1 MSSNEYELVQTGLR
15 QLKEQDFGAAEATL
29 RRAADAGDPEAC
41 RILAGEYRHGFH
53 FSGDDPELEFRYME
67 LAAEKGSLIDR
78 CFMALYTASGLDHR
92 IKKDRIR
99 AAAWLEPVKAHP
111 AALAISRLFGL
122 SGCEPDKGAAVEF
135 FRGTAEE
142 QYGQPD
148 EADWLS
154 MFALAMAVISPG
166 ISLDQEA
173 ELGYLIHYAVTAGFR
188 LSELNSRGGYT
199 IMGMMLT
206 ANDGNDFDPEQEK
219 EIVEQL
225 ERGAAGND
233 YGCMYYLGLYLLKH
247 GQAERGR
254 ELIRKAAGHDTDGAV
269 CKAALLDQEE
279 GADPEQV
286 LQKLEKS
293 IEMGDD
299 DALIPAATLLES
311 RDEAKALE
319 YIRKAANGGN
329 AEGMVKL
336 GNAYMIGWVVKKD
349 PERAVQC
356 YRDAA
361 AEDCAGGHFNLGMAL
376 VHGEGVAADP
386 YAAFGHVSY
395 AAESSDD
402 PQIWMELGRMLIE
415 GIGCVP
421 DREKGMNFLR
431 RAADRDYGPAI
442 FMWADYCINDSGKD
456 LEELRRDVLP
466 MVKKAADMGV
476 TPAQTFYGMM
486 LLNGIESD
494 PDPGKAAE
502 YFRQASKAGSS
513 EADYWLGF
521 IPLHGLGGKL
531 DEQEAETYFTA
542 AVQKGR
548 HPKAMYELGKMALRE
563 KDYISAFQLFSE
575 ASGLKCGEATSELAA
590 MYEKGLGMPK
600 DPERADQLKELAREQ
615 KEEED

>member
-1 MSSNEYELVQTGLR
+1 MIGNAGELAETGLR
-15 QLKEQDFGAAEATL
+15 QLKEGDLEAAEAAL

-41 RILAGEYRHGFH
+41 RILAREYRHGSH
-53 FSGDDPELEFRYME
+53 FSCDVPELEFRYME

-99 AAAWLEPVKAHP
+99 AAAWLEPVKDHP
-111 AALAISRLFGL
+111 AASAIARLFGL
-122 SGCEPDKGAAVEF
+122 SGCELDKGAAVEF
-135 FRGTAEE
+135 FRGIAEE

-166 ISLDQEA
+166 VSPDQEA
-173 ELGYLIHYAVTAGFR
+173 ELGYLIRYAATVGFR

-199 IMGMMLT
+199 MMGMMLT
-206 ANDGNDFDPEQEK
+206 ADGGNIFDPEQEK
-219 EIVEQL
+219 EIVGQL
-225 ERGAAGND
+225 ESGAAGND

-247 GQAERGR
+247 DQAERGR
-254 ELIRKAAGHDTDGAV
+254 ELIRKAAEHDTVGAV

-293 IEMGDD
+293 IEMGDE
-299 DALIPAATLLES
+299 DALIPAARLLGS

-329 AEGMVKL
+329 AEGMVML
-336 GNAYMIGWVVKKD
+336 GNAYMIGRVVKKD
-349 PERAVQC
+349 PELAVRC
-356 YRDAA
+356 YREAA
-361 AEDCAGGHFNLGMAL
+361 AEGYADGHFNLGLAL
-376 VHGEGVAADP
+376 LHGDGAAADP
-386 YAAFGHVSY
+386 YAAFGHIAY
-395 AAESSDD
+395 AAESSGD
-402 PQIWMELGRMLIE
+402 PQAWMELGRMQIE

-421 DREKGMNFLR
+421 DREKGMKSLQ
-431 RAADRDYGPAI
+431 RAVERDYGPAI
-442 FMWADYCINDSGKD
+442 YMWADYCINDSGKD
-456 LEELRRDVLP
+456 VEELRRDVLP

-476 TPAQTFYGMM
+476 LPAQTFYGMI

-521 IPLHGLGGKL
+521 ISLHGLGGKL
-531 DEQEAETYFTA
+531 DEQEAKNCFA
-542 AVQKGR
+542 SAVQKGP

-575 ASGLKCGEATSELAA
+575 ASGQNCAEATRELAA

-600 DPERADQLKELAREQ
+600 DPEHADQLKELAGEQ